1 MECLRTGNTDL
12 SIPGPSRGPSEGPN
26 GSIDMD
32 KLKQCLQSMDP
43 MQAARV
49 MHAVQMMQAMEAMLK
64 DEDGARARRRGL
76 PGRSLNGNAG
86 RRGRA
91 VMNRHWLT
99 QRLQFWGDRPALMWR
114 NESWS
119 FAQLC
124 DGCDAWLRQ
133 LAQHGVEPG
142 DTLAI
147 CGDYSPKL
155 CALLL
160 AALQNHNIIIPLASA
175 TAPRWNRLMELAQVQ
190 FAVQFNSDDSWHLTS
205 FDRPVS
211 HSLLRQLA
219 AREAPGLVLFSS
231 GSTGE
236 SKASVL
242 DFDRLLAKFEV
253 PRPAYR
259 TLVFLLL
266 DHIGGI
272 NTLLHGLCHG
282 GTIVTAHER
291 SAGRRMHRDRGA
303 SDPAAAY
310 DTDVPAACLLIADAI
325 RRHDLSSLEIVTYG
339 TEPMPASTLAAV
351 REALPW
357 VRFKQTYGLS
367 ELGIL
372 PTQSR
377 NSGSVWLKLGN
388 AGFEHK
394 IVDGV
399 LWIRSPAAMLGYLNA
414 PSPFDADGWFNTQDL
429 VESDGD
435 YIRILGRKSELINVG
450 GEKVHPTE
458 IENVL
463 LQLDNVKDVDRARPA
478 ESDHRRG
485 RCSRDHPAGAGGSRR
500 AQTARPP
507 ILPGA
512 ARALQNARG
521 HRCGRGGSSRRA
533 FQEIAQSSVNSVHR
547 DRRRIVSCWSVRAR
561 RPCHR
566 PERSRW

>member
-1 MECLRTGNTDL
+1 
-12 SIPGPSRGPSEGPN
+12 
-26 GSIDMD
+26 
-32 KLKQCLQSMDP
+32 
-43 MQAARV
+43 
-49 MHAVQMMQAMEAMLK
+49 
-64 DEDGARARRRGL
+64 
-76 PGRSLNGNAG
+76 
-86 RRGRA
+86 
-91 VMNRHWLT
+91 MNRHWLT

-242 DFDRLLAKFEV
+242 DFDRLLARFEV

-291 SAGRRMHRDRGA
+291 SADAVCTAIEAHRIQLLPTTPTFLRI
-303 SDPAAAY
+303 
-310 DTDVPAACLLIADAI
+310 LLIADAI

-339 TEPMPASTLAAV
+339 TEPMPPSTLAAV

-357 VRFKQTYGLS
+357 VRLKQTYGLS

-377 NSGSVWLKLGN
+377 DSGSVWLKLGN

-394 IVDGV
+394 IVDSV
-399 LWIRSPAAMLGYLNA
+399 LWIRSPGAMLGYLNA

-429 VESDGD
+429 VESDGE

-450 GEKVHPTE
+450 GQKVHPTE

-463 LQLDNVKDVDRARPA
+463 LQLDNVKDVTV
-478 ESDHRRG
+478 
-485 RCSRDHPAGAGGSRR
+485 R
-500 AQTARPP
+500 AQPNPITGEVVAAEITPLVPEDPDALKQRVRQFCQARLERYKMPAV
-507 ILPGA
+507 IDVVVEDHYGA
-512 ARALQNARG
+512 RFKKSRNRASIRRTGTDA
-521 HRCGRGGSSRRA
+521 GS
-533 FQEIAQSSVNSVHR
+533 
-547 DRRRIVSCWSVRAR
+547 
-561 RPCHR
+561 
-566 PERSRW
+566 